1 MIIIFA
7 ALHKALVH
15 TGIMPHETPITPSQY
30 HFDILRPLCGG
41 LDGNIGYCSF
51 FLACMQY
58 LLNRRDNIS
67 VSPEFYFCIALYIAN
82 NTTNMYRQHYI
93 NLLVTISR
101 PATGQSNSMLHFHC
115 KEHNFQFNPA
125 KLYSIAQNTT
135 FNSMLRNSIHLR
147 GRQLSNSRIQSH
159 RHNSA
164 QPFNS
169 LAHKGP
175 IRTDTVLS
183 RTGCRV

>member
-1 MIIIFA
+1 
-7 ALHKALVH
+7 
-15 TGIMPHETPITPSQY
+15 MPRETPITPSQY
-30 HFDILRPLCGG
+30 YFDILRPWYGG

-175 IRTDTVLS
+175 IRKDWLYGVECNCTVYD
-183 RTGCRV
+183 V